1 MYMKLQSL
9 ESSSFSYLPPV
20 GILEGHTLAFI
31 LPLQASP
38 GRVLAE
44 VMARAAFEDGLLC
57 PEHGSARLPR
67 FHG

>member
-38 GRVLAE
+38 GRGLAGAE
-44 VMARAAFEDGLLC
+44 VYIYDVPCCVLGLV
-57 PEHGSARLPR
+57 
-67 FHG
+67 

>member
-1 MYMKLQSL
+1 MHMKLRSL

-20 GILEGHTLAFI
+20 GILEGHTMAFI

-44 VMARAAFEDGLLC
+44 VYIYDVPCCVLGLV
-57 PEHGSARLPR
+57 
-67 FHG
+67 